1 MLRDLKIL
9 LDKPENDHL
18 EADDFYQAAAQIR
31 RKQFIWYDRHGQRSN
46 YNLVLKYKEYFSNL
60 FGAFGD
66 EFVLDNNFG
75 YCGIIPKYHR
85 GKMKQIDTLFL
96 LILAKLYDTE
106 ARKAC
111 IENGKAKPS
120 PSLLIDNYIE
130 LTGKEKPKYSDTK
143 EALYSLQRSGLIS
156 LGEKDEASELPT
168 IVVLP
173 TIKVILSGQYISLL
187 ERFAEDKHEQLLDG
201 TREEKMTETI
211 EVTHG

>member
-9 LDKPENDHL
+9 LDKPENEHL
-18 EADDFYQAAAQIR
+18 DADDFYQAAAQIR
-31 RKQFIWYDRHGQRSN
+31 RKQFIWYDGHGQRTS
-46 YNLVLKYKEYFSNL
+46 YNLVLRHKEYFSNL
-60 FGAFGD
+60 FSAFGD

-75 YCGIIPKYHR
+75 YCGVIPKYHR
-85 GKMKQIDTLFL
+85 GKMKQLDTLFL

-120 PSLLIDNYIE
+120 PSLLIDNYLE
-130 LTGKEKPKYSDTK
+130 LTGKEKPKFADTK
-143 EALYSLQRSGLIS
+143 EALYSLEKSGLIS

-173 TIKVILSGQYISLL
+173 TIKVILSEQYISLL
-187 ERFAEDKHEQLLDG
+187 ERFAEDKNEQSPDG
-201 TREEKMTETI
+201 IGEEKVKEAV
-211 EVTHG
+211 EVTHE

>member
-1 MLRDLKIL
+1 MLLN
-9 LDKPENDHL
+9 KPENDHL
-18 EADDFYQAAAQIR
+18 DEDDFYQAAAQIR
-31 RKQFIWYDRHGQRSN
+31 HKQFIWYDGHGQRSN
-46 YNLVLKYKEYFSNL
+46 YNLVLRNKEYFADL

-75 YCGIIPKYHR
+75 FCGVIPKYHR
-85 GKMKQIDTLFL
+85 GKMKQLDTLFL

-130 LTGKEKPKYSDTK
+130 LTGKEKPKYADTK
-143 EALYSLQRSGLIS
+143 EALYSLEKSGLIS
-156 LGEKDEASELPT
+156 LGEKDETSELPT

-173 TIKVILSGQYISLL
+173 TIKVILSEQYISLL
-187 ERFAEDKHEQLLDG
+187 ERFAKGSYEHSLVGIE
-201 TREEKMTETI
+201 EEKIKRTI
-211 EVTHG
+211 EVTND

>member
-1 MLRDLKIL
+1 MLRDLRIL
-9 LDKPENDHL
+9 LDKPENEHL
-18 EADDFYQAAAQIR
+18 DEDDFYQAAAQIR
-31 RKQFIWYDRHGQRSN
+31 RKQFIWYDGHGQRTN
-46 YNLVLKYKEYFSNL
+46 YNLVLKYKEYFANL

-66 EFVLDNNFG
+66 EFILDNNFG
-75 YCGIIPKYHR
+75 YCGVIPKYHR
-85 GKMKQIDTLFL
+85 GKMKQLDTLFL

-130 LTGKEKPKYSDTK
+130 LTGKEKPKISDTK
-143 EALYSLQRSGLIS
+143 EALNSLEKSGLIS

-173 TIKVILSGQYISLL
+173 TIKVILSEQYISLL
-187 ERFAEDKHEQLLDG
+187 ERFTDDKDEQS
-201 TREEKMTETI
+201 TERNEEIKMTETA
-211 EVTHG
+211 EATYE